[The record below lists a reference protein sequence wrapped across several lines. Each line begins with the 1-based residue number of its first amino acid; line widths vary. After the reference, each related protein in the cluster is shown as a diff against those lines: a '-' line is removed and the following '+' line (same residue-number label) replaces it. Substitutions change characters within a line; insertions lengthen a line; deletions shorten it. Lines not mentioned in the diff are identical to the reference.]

1 MEVHGHVEVQVCL
14 KVEVEVQE
22 LIYQTYSA
30 RKSFLAARSPRKHP
44 QPAMS
49 EGATYSF
56 FPSRR
61 CSTTFLGDGRV
72 GVESG
77 RLG

>member
-1 MEVHGHVEVQVCL
+1 M
-14 KVEVEVQE
+14 
-22 LIYQTYSA
+22 
-30 RKSFLAARSPRKHP
+30 AARSPRKQP